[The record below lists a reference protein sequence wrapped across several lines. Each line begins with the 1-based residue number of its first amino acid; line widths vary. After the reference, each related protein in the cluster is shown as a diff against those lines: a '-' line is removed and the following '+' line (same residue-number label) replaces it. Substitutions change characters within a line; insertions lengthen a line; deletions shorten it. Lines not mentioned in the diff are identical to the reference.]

1 MKVIHGIKLKPGS
14 REEELPGYSA
24 EFPHIASF
32 VELDKYAGKQAPWHW
47 HKDVELFY
55 MAQGEVTYYTPQ
67 GTKLFSAGMGGF
79 VNSNTLHMTRAG
91 ESCRKVTSFL
101 HLFDPVLI
109 SGQKGSAIEQKY
121 VAPLTTASRIEI
133 IGLYPGN
140 PEHEPIL
147 EALRKSF
154 EIQETDYAYELR
166 LRSALSDMWCGLLK
180 IAEKQEQGNK
190 ELSRISGKIK
200 MMLLYIYEHY
210 PEKITVQQV
219 AEAAFISERECFRVF
234 RDCLQTTPVEYLMN
248 YRIRKACIMLE
259 EGCET
264 VTAIGQA
271 CGLGSSSYFG
281 RIFRETMGMT
291 PVEYRKQWRDSDIKR
306 R

>member
-1 MKVIHGIKLKPGS
+1 
-14 REEELPGYSA
+14 
-24 EFPHIASF
+24 
-32 VELDKYAGKQAPWHW
+32 
-47 HKDVELFY
+47 
-55 MAQGEVTYYTPQ
+55 
-67 GTKLFSAGMGGF
+67 
-79 VNSNTLHMTRAG
+79 
-91 ESCRKVTSFL
+91 
-101 HLFDPVLI
+101 
-109 SGQKGSAIEQKY
+109 
-121 VAPLTTASRIEI
+121 
-133 IGLYPGN
+133 
-140 PEHEPIL
+140 
-147 EALRKSF
+147 
-154 EIQETDYAYELR
+154 
-166 LRSALSDMWCGLLK
+166 
-180 IAEKQEQGNK
+180 
-190 ELSRISGKIK
+190 

>member
-1 MKVIHGIKLKPGS
+1 M
-14 REEELPGYSA
+14 
-24 EFPHIASF
+24 
-32 VELDKYAGKQAPWHW
+32 
-47 HKDVELFY
+47 
-55 MAQGEVTYYTPQ
+55 
-67 GTKLFSAGMGGF
+67 
-79 VNSNTLHMTRAG
+79 
-91 ESCRKVTSFL
+91 
-101 HLFDPVLI
+101 
-109 SGQKGSAIEQKY
+109 
-121 VAPLTTASRIEI
+121 
-133 IGLYPGN
+133 
-140 PEHEPIL
+140 
-147 EALRKSF
+147 
-154 EIQETDYAYELR
+154 
-166 LRSALSDMWCGLLK
+166 K

-234 RDCLQTTPVEYLMN
+234 RDCLQTPPGESLM
-248 YRIRKACIMLE
+248 E

>member
-1 MKVIHGIKLKPGS
+1 MV
-14 REEELPGYSA
+14 
-24 EFPHIASF
+24 
-32 VELDKYAGKQAPWHW
+32 
-47 HKDVELFY
+47 
-55 MAQGEVTYYTPQ
+55 QGEVAYYTPQ

-91 ESCRKVTSFL
+91 EGCRKVTSFL

-133 IGLYPGN
+133 IGLYPDN

-166 LRSALSDMWCGLLK
+166 LRSALSDMWCGLFK

-190 ELSRISGKIK
+190 EISRISGKIK

-210 PEKITVQQV
+210 PEKITVRQV
-219 AEAAFISERECFRVF
+219 AEAAFISERECYRVF

-248 YRIRKACIMLE
+248 YRIQKACIMLE
-259 EGCET
+259 EGGET
-264 VTAIGQA
+264 VTAIAQA

-281 RIFRETMGMT
+281 RKFRETMGTT
-291 PVEYRKQWRDSDIKR
+291 PVEYRKQWRDSDKKR
-306 R
+306 Q